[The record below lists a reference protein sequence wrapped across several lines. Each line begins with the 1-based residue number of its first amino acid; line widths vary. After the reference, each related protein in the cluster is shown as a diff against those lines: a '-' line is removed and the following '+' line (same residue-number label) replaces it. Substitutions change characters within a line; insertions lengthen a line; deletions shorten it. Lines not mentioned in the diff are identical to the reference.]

1 MWVHGN
7 SSTLVNSLNK
17 ICQDLK
23 ANAVVSANLRASWF
37 VLCLLSTSWVLTLAF
52 STFWS
57 SWVYPTA
64 VQYLETW
71 RTTLRT
77 SWTSRRF
84 VSQSSS
90 LWSPASESFVFVLR
104 FRILCIRHFVIIV
117 ITFVIRFII
126 TFYVIYAMIYC
137 SFCCICVWLDPGTHM
152 IARFMS
158 FCEPGV
164 TEWYQSYIDCRTKA

>member
-1 MWVHGN
+1 MQLCQPTLEPHGSCCACWV
-7 SSTLVNSLNK
+7 LVEYSH
-17 ICQDLK
+17 
-23 ANAVVSANLRASWF
+23 
-37 VLCLLSTSWVLTLAF
+37 LLSLP
-52 STFWS
+52 FWS

-90 LWSPASESFVFVLR
+90 LWSPASWRVFVLVLR
-104 FRILCIRHFVIIV
+104 FRCIRHFVIIV
-117 ITFVIRFII
+117 ITFVFRFII